1 MKILVIDDD
10 DRFRRLAAK
19 ILTAEGHEV
28 SEASDGV
35 EGMKVFQQQKP
46 GLVITDIIMPNQE
59 GIETI
64 LELRRENPAI
74 RIIAMSG
81 SPGPSGNAS
90 FLKMAQQLG
99 ADEILAKPFRP
110 QDLRAVVRR
119 LDNQPV

>member
-19 ILTAEGHEV
+19 ILTTEGHEV
-28 SEASDGV
+28 VEASDGV
-35 EGMKVFQQQKP
+35 EGMRVFRKEKP
-46 GLVITDIIMPNQE
+46 GIVITDIVMPNQE

-64 LELRRENPAI
+64 LELRRENPTI

-99 ADEILAKPFRP
+99 ADEAIAKPFRAR
-110 QDLRAVVRR
+110 DLRTVVRR
-119 LDNQPV
+119 LANP